1 MPGFT
6 TAISKFDG
14 GNLLGV
20 DIIHKI
26 LRMDTFLDHMYLRYN
41 ELQAKGMAQQ
51 FQDTIYKEMVGTI
64 VLTRY
69 QLVVLSE
76 S

>member
-26 LRMDTFLDHMYLRYN
+26 LRMDTFLDAMYLMYEQMN
-41 ELQAKGMAQQ
+41 SAGKGAE
-51 FQDTIYKEMVGTI
+51 FQDAIYKNYVGTI
-64 VLTRY
+64 VLTR
-69 QLVVLSE
+69 
-76 S
+76 